1 MKQKPVPLPKS
12 VKLVGNIRIRKEN
25 MDKTKRRVENAV
37 FANKVKAQQMAN
49 HYQAELQ
56 RLDAAVHR
64 YPANLQRQAILMNRG
79 HLQRQYEK
87 YKIA

>member
-1 MKQKPVPLPKS
+1 MKQKLPKS

-25 MDKTKRRVENAV
+25 IDKTKRRVENAV

-49 HYQAELQ
+49 HYQAELK
-56 RLDAAVHR
+56 RLDAAVHM

-79 HLQRQYEK
+79 HLQRQYEH